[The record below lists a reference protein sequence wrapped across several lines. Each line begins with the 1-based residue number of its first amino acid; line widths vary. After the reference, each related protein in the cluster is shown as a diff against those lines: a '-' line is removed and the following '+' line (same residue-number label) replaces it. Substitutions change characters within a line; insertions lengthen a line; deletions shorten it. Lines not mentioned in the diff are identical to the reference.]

1 MTLLIDADWLLY
13 VACAASEQDIRWSTD
28 VHTLHSEPLSVIAF
42 IQGKIEQYRR
52 QTEHD
57 DLIMCLS
64 DYPSF
69 RATLFP
75 DYKRNRFG
83 KRKPLALKASRE
95 ALIAMYPSKVIP
107 NLEGDDVMGLLM
119 TDGTIADPIMVAIDK
134 DMRTIPGK
142 LLVSNELVDT
152 TQECADYNWMLQALT
167 GDQADNYPGVKGCGP
182 VTAAKILGKRETVDE
197 LWNGVLAAYKKAGQ
211 DYETALLNARLARIL
226 RHGDYDY
233 TSSTVKLWEPPH
245 HGRT

>member
-28 VHTLHSEPLSVIAF
+28 VHTLHSEPVDVLAF
-42 IQGKIEQYRR
+42 LQGKICQYQR

-69 RATLFP
+69 RATLYP

-83 KRKPLALKASRE
+83 KRKPLALQASRK
-95 ALIAMYPSKVIP
+95 ALTDMYPSKVIP

-119 TDGTIADPIMVAIDK
+119 TDGSIEDPIMVAIDK

-142 LLVSNELVDT
+142 LLVSNELVNT
-152 TQECADYNWMLQALT
+152 TQEEADYNWMKQALT

-182 VTAAKILGKRETVDE
+182 KTAEKILGKVTSVPDLWTV
-197 LWNGVLAAYKKAGQ
+197 VHAAYIKAGET
-211 DYETALLNARLARIL
+211 YATALVHAQLARIL

-233 TSSTVKLWEPPH
+233 SSSTVKLWEPPH
-245 HGRT
+245 HG